1 MKIEKINYM
10 SYKDAAAM
18 LNLSI
23 ITIKKWAQK
32 GIIKRYA
39 VTARSVFVDRDE
51 ILELI
56 KSRAVQY
63 GRFGSSSSR

>member
-56 KSRAVQY
+56 KSKGA
-63 GRFGSSSSR
+63 

>member
-1 MKIEKINYM
+1 MKLEKINYI

-56 KSRAVQY
+56 KSKGA
-63 GRFGSSSSR
+63 

>member
-32 GIIKRYA
+32 SIIKRYA

-56 KSRAVQY
+56 KSKGA
-63 GRFGSSSSR
+63 

>member
-56 KSRAVQY
+56 KSRGV
-63 GRFGSSSSR
+63 

>member
-23 ITIKKWAQK
+23 VTIKKWAQK
-32 GIIKRYA
+32 GIIRRYA

-56 KSRAVQY
+56 KSKGA
-63 GRFGSSSSR
+63 

>member
-1 MKIEKINYM
+1 MMKIEKINYM

-56 KSRAVQY
+56 KSRAV
-63 GRFGSSSSR
+63 

>member
-39 VTARSVFVDRDE
+39 VNARSVFVDRDE

-56 KSRAVQY
+56 KSRAV
-63 GRFGSSSSR
+63 

>member
-1 MKIEKINYM
+1 MKVEKINYM
-10 SYKDAAAM
+10 SYKDAATM
-18 LNLSI
+18 LNISI

-39 VTARSVFVDRDE
+39 VTARSVFVNRDE

-56 KSRAVQY
+56 KSKEA
-63 GRFGSSSSR
+63 

>member
-1 MKIEKINYM
+1 MKLEKINYM

-56 KSRAVQY
+56 KSKGV
-63 GRFGSSSSR
+63 

>member
-23 ITIKKWAQK
+23 ITIKKWPQK

-56 KSRAVQY
+56 KSKGA
-63 GRFGSSSSR
+63 

>member
-1 MKIEKINYM
+1 MKIEKINYI

-56 KSRAVQY
+56 KSKGA
-63 GRFGSSSSR
+63 

>member
-56 KSRAVQY
+56 KSKGV
-63 GRFGSSSSR
+63 

>member
-1 MKIEKINYM
+1 MMKIEKINYM

-56 KSRAVQY
+56 KKSEGA
-63 GRFGSSSSR
+63 

>member
-1 MKIEKINYM
+1 MMKIEKINYM

-56 KSRAVQY
+56 KSKGA
-63 GRFGSSSSR
+63 

>member
-32 GIIKRYA
+32 GIITRYA

-56 KSRAVQY
+56 KSKGA
-63 GRFGSSSSR
+63 

>member
-1 MKIEKINYM
+1 MKLEKINYI

-39 VTARSVFVDRDE
+39 VTARSVVVDRDE

-56 KSRAVQY
+56 KSRAV
-63 GRFGSSSSR
+63 

>member
-1 MKIEKINYM
+1 MMKIEKINYM

-56 KSRAVQY
+56 KSKEA
-63 GRFGSSSSR
+63 

>member
-51 ILELI
+51 ILDLI
-56 KSRAVQY
+56 KSRAV
-63 GRFGSSSSR
+63 

>member
-51 ILELI
+51 ILELT
-56 KSRAVQY
+56 KSKGA
-63 GRFGSSSSR
+63 

>member
-32 GIIKRYA
+32 GIIKRYT

-56 KSRAVQY
+56 KSKGA
-63 GRFGSSSSR
+63 

>member
-1 MKIEKINYM
+1 MMKIEKINYM

-32 GIIKRYA
+32 GIRKRYA

-56 KSRAVQY
+56 KSKEA
-63 GRFGSSSSR
+63 

>member
-39 VTARSVFVDRDE
+39 VTSRSVFVDRDE

-56 KSRAVQY
+56 KSKGA
-63 GRFGSSSSR
+63 

>member
-1 MKIEKINYM
+1 
-10 SYKDAAAM
+10 M

-56 KSRAVQY
+56 KSKGA
-63 GRFGSSSSR
+63 

>member
-23 ITIKKWAQK
+23 VTIKKWAQK

-56 KSRAVQY
+56 KSKGAQD
-63 GRFGSSSSR
+63 GRFRSSSSR

>member
-56 KSRAVQY
+56 KSKRA
-63 GRFGSSSSR
+63 

>member
-1 MKIEKINYM
+1 MMKIEKINYM
-10 SYKDAAAM
+10 SYKDAAEM

-56 KSRAVQY
+56 KSKGA
-63 GRFGSSSSR
+63 

>member
-39 VTARSVFVDRDE
+39 VSARSVFVDRDE

-56 KSRAVQY
+56 KSKGA
-63 GRFGSSSSR
+63 

>member
-1 MKIEKINYM
+1 MKLEKINYM

-56 KSRAVQY
+56 KSKGA
-63 GRFGSSSSR
+63 

>member
-1 MKIEKINYM
+1 MMKIEKINYI

-56 KSRAVQY
+56 KSKEA
-63 GRFGSSSSR
+63 

>member
-18 LNLSI
+18 LNLST

-56 KSRAVQY
+56 KSKGA
-63 GRFGSSSSR
+63 

>member
-32 GIIKRYA
+32 GIIKRNA
-39 VTARSVFVDRDE
+39 VTATSVFVDRHE

-56 KSRAVQY
+56 KSKGA
-63 GRFGSSSSR
+63 